1 MFFQP
6 TPRNKFTQPVNLSLL
21 WICTTVQLIV
31 LPFLQ
36 DASMAAAFT
45 QSFSDSAAQPLLWR
59 RRALHCLEYR
69 SLFLWWFLTP
79 VVWSAAPVVWLPTDG
94 RVEWWREKKKQK
106 KQPSE
111 TALLSGLTRWGWLD
125 LDLLPAVPSSYAAAA
140 AAAVHRRLLSPL
152 HLALIGEQILDV
164 LLLERAGRAA
174 GRAHIQ
180 VGRQLAPLLVFVY
193 LSGGGQDISESNE
206 ECRVHHPLFVL
217 MHSGG
222 ISHSLVIAH
231 AGRLT
236 TACWICFK

>member
-1 MFFQP
+1 MIP
-6 TPRNKFTQPVNLSLL
+6 DTCSLISSTCCL
-21 WICTTVQLIV
+21 
-31 LPFLQ
+31 
-36 DASMAAAFT
+36 AADRWE
-45 QSFSDSAAQPLLWR
+45 SG
-59 RRALHCLEYR
+59 
-69 SLFLWWFLTP
+69 
-79 VVWSAAPVVWLPTDG
+79 VVEG
-94 RVEWWREKKKQK
+94 KKNK